1 MKRIYLKLWTHCIVL
16 LLLAGFVCQAQA
28 KTLKTVELE
37 QNTNTVLMVSPDDF
51 GFNAQTAES
60 NAFQNKDDNV
70 LKARNQALKESYNM
84 AEKLRAAG
92 VSVIMLPSR
101 KDVKTPDAVF
111 PNNWFST
118 HKMSNGEQVLVLYPM
133 LAPNRRAERR
143 QDFLKENLKNAG
155 YKISKVI
162 DLTPWEKKNE
172 FLEGTGSL
180 VLDRVNGVAFAVI
193 SPRTSEKVLDQFDK
207 AMGYNSVRFHSV
219 DKNGK
224 DVYHTN
230 VVMSVGKEFAVVCLE
245 SVKNKQEQ
253 KALVEAL
260 KKEGKRIIP
269 ISLDQMYHMCGNI
282 MELNSKSGGKVLLMS
297 RTAFN
302 NFTDEQK
309 KELSKFSKLLPVDIE
324 TIERIGGGSA
334 RCMVGEVF

>member
-1 MKRIYLKLWTHCIVL
+1 MKRISFKLSTYCLAFL
-16 LLLAGFVCQAQA
+16 LLFGFVCQAQA
-28 KTLKTVELE
+28 KGLETVERE
-37 QNTNTVLMVSPDDF
+37 QNTDTVLMVSPDDF

-60 NAFQNKDDNV
+60 NAFQNKDDNA
-70 LKARNQALKESYNM
+70 LKARNQALEESNNM
-84 AEKLRAAG
+84 AEKLRMAG
-92 VSVIMLPSR
+92 VSVIVLPSR

-118 HKMSNGEQVLVLYPM
+118 HEMSNGERVLVLYPM

-143 QDFLKENLKNAG
+143 PELLEKNLKTAG
-155 YKISKVI
+155 YEITKVI
-162 DLTPWEKKNE
+162 DLTPWEEKNE

-180 VLDRVNGVAFAVI
+180 VLDRVNGVAFAVL
-193 SPRTSEKVLDQFDK
+193 SPRTSGKVLDQFDE
-207 AMGYNSVRFHSV
+207 AMGYDSVRFHSV

-245 SVKNKQEQ
+245 SVKNEKER

-260 KKEGKRIIP
+260 EKRGKKIIP
-269 ISLDQMYHMCGNI
+269 ISLEQMYHMCGNI

-302 NFTDEQK
+302 NFTDGQK
-309 KELSKFSKLLPVDIE
+309 KELSKFCKLLPVDIE